1 MLKIG
6 KIDSKKLKTFFKRA
20 PIALGEKA
28 FLVFWGLLVLAL
40 LLGGIVFYGFYRAV
54 NQELE
59 KVAQTS
65 QLDFK
70 ESTYQKVLETWD
82 AREKNL
88 RQTEFK
94 RYPDLFN
101 R

>member
-6 KIDSKKLKTFFKRA
+6 KINSKKIKAFLRRA
-20 PIALGEKA
+20 PITLGEKA
-28 FLVFWGLLVLAL
+28 FLVFWSLLVLAL
-40 LLGGIVFYGFYRAV
+40 LLGGIVFYGFYRAA

-59 KVAQTS
+59 KTAQSS

-70 ESTYQKVLETWD
+70 ESTYQKVLQTWD
-82 AREKNL
+82 EREKNL
-88 RQTEFK
+88 RQTELK

-101 R
+101 L